1 MPRRRISLAPRL
13 QPNSAETQ
21 TPIEIPKSLQ
31 KKAKPVKDMDTIIA
45 QAKAM
50 SEKYAGQYDCV
61 TDKDVLIDYVDTII
75 SEKRTGLDTE
85 TTGLNIFKDPVV
97 GFSLYA
103 PGRKAIYVPML
114 HLSRFT
120 GKVDPNQLPVEF
132 CAQQLNRLNGVPG
145 MTIDYFNAP
154 FDMNELWYSMGVK
167 LWDIC
172 SNDASL
178 MMRLLNTERHR
189 NNNLKDL
196 HAEFCSHTTRGPR
209 FGELFPPGTFNRCP
223 FKYTSAYGARDAEM
237 ASELVDYAYSEL
249 RKPENAGLLKVWET
263 IERPL
268 IPVLLRMREKGVLV
282 DEAKRAEL
290 IVKYRELKEKAEADV
305 VHEYEPYIPKINQW
319 RMRFGRTK
327 GKIIDMPVKIGSD
340 SQLKILL
347 YDIMGLP
354 KPESGKVDKH
364 ALKEINHPI
373 APAILRYRE
382 ATKMLS
388 TYLEGLDKFLH
399 ADGTVHGGIK
409 QLGADTGRTSACIAE
424 GTLIEC
430 PGISKPIEQVK
441 PGDMVYTYD
450 DEGTLCLRP
459 VTAVYDNGIR
469 ECITLKWQSSGTN
482 ECGTLTCTPDHMIK
496 TKYDGWIMADHLKPR
511 QKVFH
516 LRARETAVE
525 RVISGTNNLYW
536 AEHHWLKF
544 HYFDCSD
551 SALHIHHKNGNHKDN
566 RLENL
571 EILDAHDHLSLHGK
585 LLKNEPCYRGVGKYL
600 GKMTEEQKQKYRA
613 TRKKH
618 DKQYLAEHG
627 YMYQGLPY
635 TREDWLVIMDKVDWR
650 ITAVPHD
657 YNSVLLNLRL
667 HRINYIDEFRK
678 RAQVKKLPRK
688 YVQLQPNHLRYAL
701 ELAEG
706 NDVIAAGYFGVPVDK
721 FRQACKRHNVAYN
734 HQILS
739 IEPAGL
745 HHVYDLEVMDTH
757 AYIAG
762 EICVHN
768 CDPNMQNI
776 PSHNREIRTM
786 YIARPGRY
794 LISCDYSGQEP
805 RLTASLSKDPKM
817 IETYQKGLDLYSMIA
832 AVAFNTTYEE
842 CLEKRPN
849 GELYLEGKERRGQ
862 AKVIVLGICYGRQIP
877 SIAEQLK
884 CSIDE
889 AQLIYDKVTK
899 SFPGLLRAQDESA
912 KMAHDKGYVETL
924 WGRRR
929 HLSVMMH
936 DPYEFRYK
944 DGCNPDFDP
953 FDPDS
958 SSDSSELSESVK
970 KKYLNEL
977 MSLKWR
983 KDKNEYIQGL
993 VAQGIEVKDYSYQIA
1008 EQSRKCL
1015 NARIQGSAADMSKLA
1030 MIEID
1035 KDPRLKKLD
1044 CYLLLMIHD
1053 EVICECPIENHKE
1066 AITYIKEDME
1076 KVASYLPVPFKS
1088 DPETAPCWY
1097 GAEVDVEEE
1106 DEEDDENGEEV

>member
-13 QPNSAETQ
+13 QPNPEAAQ
-21 TPIEIPKSLQ
+21 VPIEIPKSLQ

-61 TDKDVLIDYVDTII
+61 TDKDVLIDYIDTII

-290 IVKYRELKEKAEADV
+290 IVKYREKLEEAEKDV
-305 VHEYEPYIPKINQW
+305 IHEYEPYIPKINQW
-319 RMRFGRTK
+319 RMRYGRAK
-327 GKIIDMPVKIGSD
+327 GKVIDMPVKIGSEA
-340 SQLKILL
+340 QLKILL
-347 YDIMGLP
+347 FDIMGLP
-354 KPESGKVDKH
+354 RPDSGKVDKNV
-364 ALKEINHPI
+364 LKDLGVPI
-373 APAILRYRE
+373 ADAVLRYRE
-382 ATKMLS
+382 AKKLLS
-388 TYLEGLDKFLH
+388 TYLEGLDKFIQK
-399 ADGTVHGGIK
+399 DGCVHGGIK

-430 PGISKPIEQVK
+430 PGESKPIEQVK
-441 PGDMVYTYD
+441 VGDEVYTYD
-450 DEGTLCLRP
+450 DAGNLCVRK
-459 VTAVYDNGIR
+459 VTRVLDNGYR
-469 ECITLKWQSSGTN
+469 QCMTLKWQSSGTQ
-482 ECGTLTCTPDHMIK
+482 ECGLLTCTPDHMIK
-496 TKYDGWIMADHLKPR
+496 TKDAGWVMADHLNSRYKL
-511 QKVFH
+511 FH
-516 LRARETAVE
+516 FKSKET
-525 RVISGTNNLYW
+525 N
-536 AEHHWLKF
+536 AECIVL
-544 HYFDCSD
+544 D
-551 SALHIHHKNGNHKDN
+551 NH
-566 RLENL
+566 
-571 EILDAHDHLSLHGK
+571 
-585 LLKNEPCYRGVGKYL
+585 
-600 GKMTEEQKQKYRA
+600 M
-613 TRKKH
+613 
-618 DKQYLAEHG
+618 
-627 YMYQGLPY
+627 
-635 TREDWLVIMDKVDWR
+635 
-650 ITAVPHD
+650 
-657 YNSVLLNLRL
+657 
-667 HRINYIDEFRK
+667 
-678 RAQVKKLPRK
+678 
-688 YVQLQPNHLRYAL
+688 
-701 ELAEG
+701 
-706 NDVIAAGYFGVPVDK
+706 
-721 FRQACKRHNVAYN
+721 
-734 HQILS
+734 ILS
-739 IEPAGL
+739 ASDAGMR
-745 HHVYDLEVMDTH
+745 HVYDLEVEDTH
-757 AYIAG
+757 CYIAG

-842 CLEKRPN
+842 CLEKKPN

-899 SFPGLLRAQDESA
+899 SFPGLLRAQEEA
-912 KMAHDKGYVETL
+912 AQMAHDKGYVETL

-953 FDPDS
+953 FDPDG
-958 SSDSSELSESVK
+958 SSDSSELSETAK
-970 KKYLNEL
+970 KKYLNDL

-993 VAQGIEVKDYSYQIA
+993 IAQGIEVKDYSYQIS

-1076 KVASYLPVPFKS
+1076 KVASHLPVPFHS

-1097 GAEVDVEEE
+1097 GAEVDIEEE
-1106 DEEDDENGEEV
+1106 DEENDENGEEV

>member
-13 QPNSAETQ
+13 QPNPEAAQ
-21 TPIEIPKSLQ
+21 VPIEVPKSLQ

-97 GFSLYA
+97 GFSLYV

-237 ASELVDYAYSEL
+237 ASELVDYAYGEL
-249 RKPENAGLLKVWET
+249 RKPENAGLLRVWET

-290 IVKYRELKEKAEADV
+290 IVKYRGLKEAAEADV

-340 SQLKILL
+340 GQLKILL

-354 KPESGKVDKH
+354 RPESGKVDKH

-373 APAILRYRE
+373 AGAILRYRE

-409 QLGADTGRTSACIAE
+409 QIGADTGRTSACIAE

-430 PGISKPIEQVK
+430 PGVSKPIEQIK

-459 VTAVYDNGIR
+459 VTAVYDNGVK
-469 ECITLKWQSSGTN
+469 ECITLNWQSSGTN

-496 TKYDGWIMADHLKPR
+496 TKYDGWVMADHLKPR

-525 RVISGTNNLYW
+525 RVLSGTNNLYW

-544 HYFDCSD
+544 HYFDCTD

-571 EILDAHDHLSLHGK
+571 EMLDAHDHLILHGK

-618 DKQYLAEHG
+618 DEQYLAEHG

-635 TREDWLVIMDKVDWR
+635 TREEWLVIMDKADWR

-688 YVQLQPNHLRYAL
+688 FVQLQPNHLRYAL

-745 HHVYDLEVMDTH
+745 RHVYDLEVMDTH

-762 EICVHN
+762 EVCVHN

-862 AKVIVLGICYGRQIP
+862 AKTIVLGICYGRQIP

-884 CSIDE
+884 CSVEE

-953 FDPDS
+953 FDPDG

-993 VAQGIEVKDYSYQIA
+993 IAQGIEVKDYSYQIA

-1076 KVASYLPVPFKS
+1076 KVASHLPVPFKS

>member
-13 QPNSAETQ
+13 QPNPEAAQ
-21 TPIEIPKSLQ
+21 VPIEVPKSLQ
-31 KKAKPVKDMDTIIA
+31 KKSKPVKDMDTIIA

-237 ASELVDYAYSEL
+237 ASELVDYAYGEL
-249 RKPENAGLLKVWET
+249 RKPENEGLLRVWET

-290 IVKYRELKEKAEADV
+290 IVKYRGLKEAAEADV

-340 SQLKILL
+340 GQLKILL

-354 KPESGKVDKH
+354 RPESGKVDKH
-364 ALKEINHPI
+364 ALREINHPI
-373 APAILRYRE
+373 AGAILRYRE

-430 PGISKPIEQVK
+430 PGESKPIEQVK
-441 PGDMVYTYD
+441 VGDEVYTYD
-450 DEGTLCLRP
+450 DAGNLCVRK
-459 VTAVYDNGIR
+459 VTRVLDNGYR
-469 ECITLKWQSSGTN
+469 QCLTLKWQSSGIQ
-482 ECGTLTCTPDHMIK
+482 ECGSLTCTPDHMIK
-496 TKYDGWIMADHLKPR
+496 TKDAGWVMADHLKPR

-516 LRARETAVE
+516 LRARETKTE
-525 RVISGTNNLYW
+525 RVISGTNSLYC

-544 HYFDCSD
+544 NYFMCED
-551 SALHIHHKNGNHKDN
+551 SSLHIHHKDGNHKNN
-566 RLENL
+566 RLANL
-571 EILDAHDHLSLHGK
+571 IILDGHDHLSLHGNLNK
-585 LLKNEPCYRGVGKYL
+585 DKECCRGVGKYL
-600 GKMTEEQKQKYRA
+600 GKMTDAQKAKYRA
-613 TRKKH
+613 TRRQH
-618 DKQYLAEHG
+618 DANYFNEHG
-627 YMYQGLPY
+627 YAYQGLPY
-635 TREDWLVIMDKVDWR
+635 TRETWLDMMDKVDWLPNK
-650 ITAVPHD
+650 IPHD
-657 YNSVLLNLRL
+657 FWSVLKNLRM
-667 HRINYIDEFRK
+667 HRINYIDEYRK
-678 RAQVKKLPRK
+678 RAAEKHLRYKSLR
-688 YVQLQPNHLRYAL
+688 LQPVHINYAL
-701 ELAEG
+701 ELADG
-706 NDVIAAGYFGVPVDK
+706 DAAVAAGFFGVSIDK
-721 FRQACKRHNVAYN
+721 FTAACEKYNISYN
-734 HQILS
+734 HMILS
-739 IEPAGL
+739 ASDAGVC
-745 HHVYDLEVMDTH
+745 HVYDLEVEDTH
-757 AYIAG
+757 CYIAG

-776 PSHNREIRTM
+776 PSHNREIRQI
-786 YIARPGRY
+786 YHARPGRY

-958 SSDSSELSESVK
+958 SSDSSELSETAK
-970 KKYLNEL
+970 KKYLGDL

-993 VAQGIEVKDYSYQIA
+993 EAQGIEVKDYSYQIA

-1066 AITYIKEDME
+1066 AIIYIKEDME
-1076 KVASYLPVPFKS
+1076 KVASHLPVPFAS

>member
-13 QPNSAETQ
+13 QPNPEAAQ
-21 TPIEIPKSLQ
+21 VPIEVPKSLQ

-249 RKPENAGLLKVWET
+249 RKPENAGLLRVWET

-290 IVKYRELKEKAEADV
+290 IVKYRGLKEAAEADV

-340 SQLKILL
+340 GQLKILL

-409 QLGADTGRTSACIAE
+409 QLGADTGRTSA
-424 GTLIEC
+424 
-430 PGISKPIEQVK
+430 V
-441 PGDMVYTYD
+441 
-450 DEGTLCLRP
+450 
-459 VTAVYDNGIR
+459 
-469 ECITLKWQSSGTN
+469 
-482 ECGTLTCTPDHMIK
+482 
-496 TKYDGWIMADHLKPR
+496 
-511 QKVFH
+511 
-516 LRARETAVE
+516 
-525 RVISGTNNLYW
+525 
-536 AEHHWLKF
+536 
-544 HYFDCSD
+544 
-551 SALHIHHKNGNHKDN
+551 
-566 RLENL
+566 
-571 EILDAHDHLSLHGK
+571 
-585 LLKNEPCYRGVGKYL
+585 
-600 GKMTEEQKQKYRA
+600 
-613 TRKKH
+613 
-618 DKQYLAEHG
+618 
-627 YMYQGLPY
+627 
-635 TREDWLVIMDKVDWR
+635 
-650 ITAVPHD
+650 
-657 YNSVLLNLRL
+657 
-667 HRINYIDEFRK
+667 
-678 RAQVKKLPRK
+678 
-688 YVQLQPNHLRYAL
+688 
-701 ELAEG
+701 
-706 NDVIAAGYFGVPVDK
+706 
-721 FRQACKRHNVAYN
+721 
-734 HQILS
+734 
-739 IEPAGL
+739 
-745 HHVYDLEVMDTH
+745 
-757 AYIAG
+757 
-762 EICVHN
+762 
-768 CDPNMQNI
+768 DPNMQNI

-862 AKVIVLGICYGRQIP
+862 AKTIVLGICYGRQIP

-884 CSIDE
+884 CSVDE

-899 SFPGLLRAQDESA
+899 NFPGLLRAQDESA
-912 KMAHDKGYVETL
+912 QMAHDKGYVETL

-953 FDPDS
+953 FDPDG
-958 SSDSSELSESVK
+958 SSDSSELSETAK
-970 KKYLNEL
+970 KKYLGDL

-993 VAQGIEVKDYSYQIA
+993 IAQGIEVKDYSYQIS

-1035 KDPRLKKLD
+1035 KDERLKRLD

-1076 KVASYLPVPFKS
+1076 KVASHLPVPFKS

-1097 GAEVDVEEE
+1097 GQEVDIEE
-1106 DEEDDENGEEV
+1106 EEDDESEGEGAEE

>member
-1 MPRRRISLAPRL
+1 MPRRRIGLPQRDTAPAA
-13 QPNSAETQ
+13 PV
-21 TPIEIPKSLQ
+21 EIPKSLQ
-31 KKAKPVKDMDTIIA
+31 KKSKPVKDMDSIIA

-75 SEKRTGLDTE
+75 KERRTGLDTE
-85 TTGLNIFKDPVV
+85 TTGLDIFHDSVV

-103 PGRKAIYVPML
+103 PTKKAIYVPML

-120 GKVDPNQLPVEF
+120 GKVDSSQLSVEF
-132 CAQQLNRLNGVPG
+132 CAQQLARLNDVKGL
-145 MTIDYFNAP
+145 TIDYFNAP
-154 FDMNELWYSMGVK
+154 FDMNMIWYSMGVK

-196 HAEFCSHTTRGPR
+196 HADFCSHTSRGPR

-223 FKYTSAYGARDAEM
+223 YKYTSAYGARDAEM

-249 RKPENAGLLKVWET
+249 RKPENAGLLKVWEE

-290 IVKYRELKEKAEADV
+290 IVKYREKLEEAEKDV
-305 VHEYEPYIPKINQW
+305 IHEYEPYIPKINQW
-319 RMRFGRTK
+319 RMRYGRAK
-327 GKIIDMPVKIGSD
+327 GKVIDMPVKIGSEA
-340 SQLKILL
+340 QLKILL
-347 YDIMGLP
+347 FDIMGLP
-354 KPESGKVDKH
+354 RPDSGKVDKNV
-364 ALKEINHPI
+364 LKDLGVPI
-373 APAILRYRE
+373 ADAVLRYRE
-382 ATKMLS
+382 AKKLLS
-388 TYLEGLDKFLH
+388 TYLEGLDKFIQK
-399 ADGTVHGGIK
+399 DGCVHGGIK
-409 QLGADTGRTSACIAE
+409 QLGADTGRTSA
-424 GTLIEC
+424 
-430 PGISKPIEQVK
+430 V
-441 PGDMVYTYD
+441 
-450 DEGTLCLRP
+450 
-459 VTAVYDNGIR
+459 
-469 ECITLKWQSSGTN
+469 
-482 ECGTLTCTPDHMIK
+482 
-496 TKYDGWIMADHLKPR
+496 
-511 QKVFH
+511 
-516 LRARETAVE
+516 
-525 RVISGTNNLYW
+525 
-536 AEHHWLKF
+536 
-544 HYFDCSD
+544 
-551 SALHIHHKNGNHKDN
+551 
-566 RLENL
+566 
-571 EILDAHDHLSLHGK
+571 
-585 LLKNEPCYRGVGKYL
+585 
-600 GKMTEEQKQKYRA
+600 
-613 TRKKH
+613 
-618 DKQYLAEHG
+618 
-627 YMYQGLPY
+627 
-635 TREDWLVIMDKVDWR
+635 
-650 ITAVPHD
+650 
-657 YNSVLLNLRL
+657 
-667 HRINYIDEFRK
+667 
-678 RAQVKKLPRK
+678 
-688 YVQLQPNHLRYAL
+688 
-701 ELAEG
+701 
-706 NDVIAAGYFGVPVDK
+706 
-721 FRQACKRHNVAYN
+721 
-734 HQILS
+734 
-739 IEPAGL
+739 
-745 HHVYDLEVMDTH
+745 
-757 AYIAG
+757 
-762 EICVHN
+762 
-768 CDPNMQNI
+768 DPNMQNI

-862 AKVIVLGICYGRQIP
+862 AKTIVLGICYGRQIP

-884 CSIDE
+884 CSVDE

-912 KMAHDKGYVETL
+912 EMAHTKGYVETL

-953 FDPDS
+953 FDLDNCN
-958 SSDSSELSESVK
+958 DTNELPEATK
-970 KKYLNEL
+970 KKYIKDLL
-977 MSLKWR
+977 GFKYR
-983 KDKNEYIQGL
+983 RDKNEYIEGL
-993 VAQGIEVKDYSYQIA
+993 RAQGIEVSDYSYQIS

-1030 MIEID
+1030 MIAID
-1035 KDPRLKKLD
+1035 KDERLKKLD

-1076 KVASYLPVPFKS
+1076 KVASHLPVPFKS
-1088 DPETAPCWY
+1088 DPETAVCWY
-1097 GAEVDVEEE
+1097 GAEVDIDE
-1106 DEEDDENGEEV
+1106 DGELEDGEEGTKEI

>member
-13 QPNSAETQ
+13 QPNPEAAQ
-21 TPIEIPKSLQ
+21 VPIEVPKSLQ

-373 APAILRYRE
+373 AGAILRYRE

-409 QLGADTGRTSACIAE
+409 QIGADTGRTSACIAE

-430 PGISKPIEQVK
+430 PGESKPIEQIK

-459 VTAVYDNGIR
+459 VTAVYDNGIK

-496 TKYDGWIMADHLKPR
+496 TKYDGWVMADHLKPR

-536 AEHHWLKF
+536 SEHHWLKSN
-544 HYFDCSD
+544 YFNCTD
-551 SALHIHHKNGNHKDN
+551 STLHIHHKNGNHKDN
-566 RLENL
+566 KLENL

-585 LLKNEPCYRGVGKYL
+585 LLKNEPCYRGLGKYL
-600 GKMTEEQKQKYRA
+600 GKMTEEQKAKYRA

-618 DKQYLAEHG
+618 DEQYLAEHG

-635 TREDWLVIMDKVDWR
+635 TREEWLVIMDKADWR

-688 YVQLQPNHLRYAL
+688 SVQLQPNHLRYAL

-745 HHVYDLEVMDTH
+745 RHVYDLEVMDTH

-762 EICVHN
+762 EVCVHN

-993 VAQGIEVKDYSYQIA
+993 IAQGIEVKDYSYQIS

-1076 KVASYLPVPFKS
+1076 KVASHLPVPFVS